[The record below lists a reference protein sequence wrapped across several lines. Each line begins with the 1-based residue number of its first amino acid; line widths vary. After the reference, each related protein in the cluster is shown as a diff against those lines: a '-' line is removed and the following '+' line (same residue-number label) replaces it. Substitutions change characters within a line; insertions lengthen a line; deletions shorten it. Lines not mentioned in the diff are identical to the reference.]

1 MATPAEHA
9 ATKEPGYR
17 VLDPVWFNA
26 GPAPATLVSA
36 PVTPL
41 ARFFA
46 RNHGVIPAGE
56 PATWRL
62 AVDGLVARPF
72 EVTVAELM
80 DGRFPAHTV
89 AATLVCAGLRR
100 TELMEHRAVPGE
112 LGWGLEPVGTAT
124 WTGVRLA
131 DLLAGAGVAPGAG
144 HVELTGADDV
154 ERHGR
159 HFGFGGSIPL
169 AKAQAGEV
177 LLAWAMNG
185 ERLPT
190 LHGGPLRLVVPGY
203 IGARSVKWLARVTL
217 RATPS
222 DNYFQQDAYR
232 VLREP
237 AVADPRSV
245 RTGDALGEVPLNAV
259 IVSPEPFARVPAG
272 PLVVRGWAMGHG
284 SAPLRGVELSVD
296 HGATWQPAELEA
308 GGEAWT
314 WRFWRAT
321 VAAAPGLLT
330 IMARA
335 TDQAGHQM
343 PASLAEVWNVKG
355 YANNA
360 WHRVAVE
367 VTG

>member
-1 MATPAEHA
+1 MASPVEHA

-26 GPAPATLVSA
+26 GPEPASLVAA
-36 PVTPL
+36 PVTPV

-56 PATWRL
+56 PATWQVR
-62 AVDGLVARPF
+62 VDGLVARPLAF
-72 EVTVAELM
+72 TVAELM
-80 DGRFPAHTV
+80 DGRFPVQTV

-100 TELMEHRAVPGE
+100 TELMEHREVPGE

-131 DLLAGAGVAPGAG
+131 DVLAGAGVEAGAA

-169 AKAQAGEV
+169 AKARAGEV
-177 LLAWAMNG
+177 LLAWGMNG
-185 ERLPT
+185 EPLPP

-203 IGARSVKWLARVTL
+203 IGARSVKWLAQVTL

-222 DNYFQQDAYR
+222 DNYFQRDAYR

-237 AVADPRSV
+237 SVADPRSV
-245 RTGDALGEVPLNAV
+245 RAGDELGEVPLNAV
-259 IVSPEPFARVPAG
+259 IVSPEPFARTSAG
-272 PLVVRGWAMGHG
+272 PLGGARLGHG
-284 SAPLRGVELSVD
+284 ARQRAPARRGAVGGPRRHLAARRARGGRGGLDLALLARHGGRDAGAPDGHRPGHGPGGARHAGVAGRGLEREGLRQQRL
-296 HGATWQPAELEA
+296 APR
-308 GGEAWT
+308 GGG
-314 WRFWRAT
+314 R
-321 VAAAPGLLT
+321 
-330 IMARA
+330 
-335 TDQAGHQM
+335 
-343 PASLAEVWNVKG
+343 
-355 YANNA
+355 
-360 WHRVAVE
+360 
-367 VTG
+367 